1 MKSNKNKKLKY
12 ISVNEIIKLHRD
24 ILDET
29 GGEYGILSR
38 GDIEFITDFIK
49 SQIYSMNI
57 KDKFYL
63 SALILRNIISG
74 HPFVDGNK
82 RTGIEATDL
91 FLRKNG
97 YYLEM
102 TVKEGVE
109 FALTVAKNE
118 TNLES
123 IYDWI
128 KSHSK
133 KI

>member
-1 MKSNKNKKLKY
+1 MNSNKNKKLKF

-29 GGEYGILSR
+29 GGEYGVLSH

-82 RTGIEATDL
+82 RTGI
-91 FLRKNG
+91 
-97 YYLEM
+97 
-102 TVKEGVE
+102 
-109 FALTVAKNE
+109 
-118 TNLES
+118 
-123 IYDWI
+123 
-128 KSHSK
+128 
-133 KI
+133 

>member
-1 MKSNKNKKLKY
+1 MNSKKNNKLKY
-12 ISVNEIIKLHRD
+12 ISVNEIIRLHRD

-49 SQIYSMNI
+49 SQIYSLNI
-57 KDKFYL
+57 KDKFQI

-109 FALTVAKNE
+109 FALSVAKNE
-118 TNLES
+118 INLES

-128 KSHSK
+128 KAHSK

>member
-12 ISVNEIIKLHRD
+12 ISVNEIIRLHKD

-57 KDKFYL
+57 KDEFYL

>member
-109 FALTVAKNE
+109 FALAVAKNE

>member
-57 KDKFYL
+57 KDEFYL

-109 FALTVAKNE
+109 FALAVAKNK

>member
-1 MKSNKNKKLKY
+1 MNSNKNKKLKF

-29 GGEYGILSR
+29 GGEYGVLSH

-109 FALTVAKNE
+109 FALSVAKNE
-118 TNLES
+118 LNLES
-123 IYDWI
+123 IYEWI